1 MQVKTHQLQQGLVT
15 LLLIGLVVVLESIS
29 AAGAYHAETDHLR
42 GVQMAALTLICAAIA
57 FIGFGLAGRLRED
70 ERPVI
75 RRRAKTA
82 RVVALAF
89 LFIGPIPFLGS
100 ALKME
105 RITREY
111 DAYVA
116 SPAYQ
121 ADAAIAAQA
130 SLTVSD
136 RTVTDWE
143 LREAAERT
151 IRPTSANLSVF
162 DIELYAA
169 LILQM
174 LMIFASDA
182 LRVPAPIT
190 QEERIAMMHK
200 ERGQKS
206 AATRKANNAKRKAA
220 AKQEPRVIQGGKK

>member
-1 MQVKTHQLQQGLVT
+1 MKVQRHHIMQGLVT
-15 LLLIGLVVVLESIS
+15 LLLVCLVLVLESIS

-42 GVQMAALTLICAAIA
+42 GVQMAALTLISASIA
-57 FIGFGLAGRLRED
+57 FIGFGLAGRLKDD
-70 ERPVI
+70 ERPWV
-75 RRRAKTA
+75 RRRAKAA
-82 RVVALAF
+82 RTVALCF
-89 LFIGPIPFLGS
+89 LFLGPIPFLGS

-105 RITREY
+105 RIGR
-111 DAYVA
+111 AYEA
-116 SPAYQ
+116 YASSPAYQ
-121 ADAAIAAQA
+121 ADAAIVAQA

-143 LREAAERT
+143 LREAAART

-169 LILQM
+169 LMLQM

-190 QEERIAMMHK
+190 QDERQTIMYKM
-200 ERGQKS
+200 RGQK
-206 AATRKANNAKRKAA
+206 AAETRRRRKAA
-220 AKQEPRVIQGGKK
+220 KESRGKLTVKQGGKA